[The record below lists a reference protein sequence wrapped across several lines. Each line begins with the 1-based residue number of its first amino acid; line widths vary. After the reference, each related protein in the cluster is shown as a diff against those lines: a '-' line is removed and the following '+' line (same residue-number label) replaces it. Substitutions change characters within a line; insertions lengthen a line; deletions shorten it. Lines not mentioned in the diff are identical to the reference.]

1 MYRLLENLML
11 YAPGENSIIGRTA
24 LLCEK
29 ARSGG
34 TGLKREAYSIVRDI
48 LNMASLYGLRGNLWH
63 STVAAFIAL
72 NENPFSHKSIALDE
86 LLRRTD

>member
-34 TGLKREAYSIVRDI
+34 TGLKREASVSYT
-48 LNMASLYGLRGNLWH
+48 H
-63 STVAAFIAL
+63 
-72 NENPFSHKSIALDE
+72 LDVYKRQE
-86 LLRRTD
+86 HVLSRCRS